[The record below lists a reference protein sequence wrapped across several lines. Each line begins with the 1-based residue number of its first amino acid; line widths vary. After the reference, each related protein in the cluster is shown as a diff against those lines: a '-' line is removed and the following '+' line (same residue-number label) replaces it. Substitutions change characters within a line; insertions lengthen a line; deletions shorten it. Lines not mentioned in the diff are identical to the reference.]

1 MINNTLIELKKLLNS
16 MEKDFGLNS
25 FSLGFKS
32 SNNTLEIFLSVFSF
46 SDFDQKAEFEF
57 KEQLKIKI
65 NII

>member
-1 MINNTLIELKKLLNS
+1 TFN
-16 MEKDFGLNS
+16 FGLNS

-32 SNNTLEIFLSVFSF
+32 SNNILEIFLSVFSF
-46 SDFDQKAEFEF
+46 SDLDQKDEFEF

>member
-1 MINNTLIELKKLLNS
+1 MLVFFIGKLTFN
-16 MEKDFGLNS
+16 FGLNS

-32 SNNTLEIFLSVFSF
+32 WNNILEIFLSVFSF
-46 SDFDQKAEFEF
+46 SDLDQKAEFEF